1 MSETS
6 VSSISTD
13 WSLKSIPVK
22 SDLPIFIDKSI
33 PVFIESVTQLRMRS
47 VSSKYMLGLS
57 GRSSAVHYKFKF
69 VIYRV

>member
-6 VSSISTD
+6 VSSLSTD

-33 PVFIESVTQLRMRS
+33 PVYIESVTQLRMRS
-47 VSSKYMLGLS
+47 VSSKYMLGLY
-57 GRSSAVHYKFKF
+57 GRSSAIHYKFKF